1 MVNVYQGQLM
11 LIWGGKALS
20 MVVILL
26 ELLEVLL
33 ETHNFKNSS
42 LILVESYFVL
52 NPSNQSHLA

>member
-1 MVNVYQGQLM
+1 M